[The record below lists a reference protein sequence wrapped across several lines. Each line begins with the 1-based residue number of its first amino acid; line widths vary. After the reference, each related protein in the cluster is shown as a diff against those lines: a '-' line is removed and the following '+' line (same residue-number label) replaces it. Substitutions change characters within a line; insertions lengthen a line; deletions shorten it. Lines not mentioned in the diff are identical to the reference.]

1 MNLRFSTRP
10 LFLLA
15 VITVC
20 TTMLHASAISGS
32 LAFTG
37 VSVSMVGRNL
47 ETATML
53 FGLNSRT
60 TDEGTG
66 DFSVIPLLTSF
77 GSFSVTKNKFS
88 TGGGFSISNPGYG
101 RFDATGGDIVT
112 VTPNHL
118 GLDLTGTYT
127 PGPLLVGLTASPAHA
142 AISFTEN
149 GASISA
155 SWTLATSTAIPEPGT
170 VVTMAIG
177 LCGTAVKLRRKWA
190 TCFNPLPE

>member
-1 MNLRFSTRP
+1 MNLRSSTCP

-15 VITVC
+15 VITVSP
-20 TTMLHASAISGS
+20 TVLRANAISGS

-53 FGLNSRT
+53 VGLNSRT
-60 TDEGTG
+60 TDDGTG
-66 DFSVIPLLTSF
+66 DFSEIPLLTSF

-88 TGGGFSISNPGYG
+88 TGGGFSISNQGYG
-101 RFDATGGDIVT
+101 SFDATGGDIVT

-118 GLDLTGTYT
+118 VLDLTGTYT
-127 PGPLLVGLTASPAHA
+127 PGGVLGGFTASPAHA
-142 AISFTEN
+142 AISFTQN
-149 GASISA
+149 GTSISA

-170 VVTMAIG
+170 LVTMGIG
-177 LCGTAVKLRRKWA
+177 LCGTAVILRRKLVSA
-190 TCFNPLPE
+190 IRRRR